1 MAVQTLKVRLEKD
14 DGGLLAQCIADPSVL
29 VTGRN
34 RTEVRAN
41 LKACIAG
48 YVEAFPRAKRRF
60 FAGDRMKRVVFVEA
74 S

>member
-1 MAVQTLKVRLEKD
+1 MAMQTLKVRLEKD
-14 DGGLLAQCIADPSVL
+14 GGGLLAQCIADPSVL

-34 RTEVRAN
+34 RTEVRAS
-41 LKACIAG
+41 LEACIAG